1 MLLCFLPNWSFA
13 GGTSCMFSIV
23 LFASHHLR
31 VFPSLEIGLKCTLTV
46 PLTTE
51 NWSLSTRRMSSNPA
65 ALTAASAF
73 RKYLSSIPVSSQTSF
88 PDHLL
93 NLFHSL
99 HDFRVVGID
108 IHAVTPQMFPCAF
121 FTVVVRCK
129 CILHR
134 SVFLS
139 RYERKSIPTFTF

>member
-13 GGTSCMFSIV
+13 GGTSCIFSIV
-23 LFASHHLR
+23 LFASHHRR

-73 RKYLSSIPVSSQTSF
+73 QKYLSFDSGFQSNLISRPPPQSLSF
-88 PDHLL
+88 
-93 NLFHSL
+93 S
-99 HDFRVVGID
+99 
-108 IHAVTPQMFPCAF
+108 A
-121 FTVVVRCK
+121 
-129 CILHR
+129 
-134 SVFLS
+134 
-139 RYERKSIPTFTF
+139 